1 MNSCRVNDSCIIG
14 KNLNGFG
21 VFNIGYFVKF

>member
-14 KNLNGFG
+14 KNSNGPG
-21 VFNIGYFVKF
+21 VFNIGHSVN